1 MKKHEV
7 PELLIP
13 KDTYVNTKNKYG
25 VTPLHFAARY
35 GRKETVELLIAK
47 VVSGPKQGLTPLVAA
62 NETSQIRTSDLFR
75 KHGGKTS
82 EELKAEGK

>member
-7 PELLIP
+7 PELLIA
-13 KDTYVNTKNKYG
+13 KGADVNTKNKYG

-47 VVSGPKQGLTPLVAA
+47 GADVCV
-62 NETSQIRTSDLFR
+62 R
-75 KHGGKTS
+75 KLCQVQSKD
-82 EELKAEGK
+82 